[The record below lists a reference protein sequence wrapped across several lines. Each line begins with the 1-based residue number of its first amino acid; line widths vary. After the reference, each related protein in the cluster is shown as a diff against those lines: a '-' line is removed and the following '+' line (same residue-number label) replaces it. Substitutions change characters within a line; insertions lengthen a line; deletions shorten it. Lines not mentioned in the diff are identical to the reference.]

1 MKKRKYNEDFYCSSR
16 NKEEVI
22 EKYHD
27 RKGFR
32 MYYFKCSYNYNSQPV
47 YGIELSIYKGG
58 KEVEGVTFCSWPGSG
73 VEPPLYEFFPALDLL
88 KRNKIARR
96 WFMKRAW
103 EFMFY
108 DKPMKYYFYP
118 GTYRINQDSY

>member
-1 MKKRKYNEDFYCSSR
+1 MRKK
-16 NKEEVI
+16 NKFKKNCLGEVL
-22 EKYHD
+22 EVYKD
-27 RKGFR
+27 KKGFR
-32 MYYFKCSYNYNSQPV
+32 ISHVLQPD
-47 YGIELSIYKGG
+47 GIRLLELSIYKGG